1 MGRWQMAATGKMSRR
16 SAARTAARYAGSI
29 PAAPVIRHLPEET
42 RRKAGNVPVPY
53 FGFQTCRQRL
63 SHACRRKGEIIDS
76 ITFTV
81 PGQAEGKGRPRSTRA
96 RKKPFT
102 PTKTLLYERKVRSA
116 FLARFLELDG
126 EPLKGE
132 ESLFGKSAIEADLTA
147 FLPAPKRLSRK
158 MEWLIDHGFAR
169 PKKKPDADNI
179 AKAILDALNTLAYDD
194 DAQVVDLHVRKR
206 FCRQGEEHVDVTLA
220 AIGEDA

>member
-1 MGRWQMAATGKMSRR
+1 MRPGDLPQRAAGN
-16 SAARTAARYAGSI
+16 AGSI

-63 SHACRRKGEIIDS
+63 SHACRRKGEIIES

-81 PGQAEGKGRPRSTRA
+81 PGKAEGKGRPRSTRA

-116 FLARFLELDG
+116 FLARVLELEG
-126 EPLKGE
+126 EPLGGE
-132 ESLFGKSAIEADLTA
+132 ESLFGKSAVEVEVTA
-147 FLPAPKRLSRK
+147 FLPAPKRLSGR

-194 DAQVVDLHVRKR
+194 DAQVVDLCVHKR
-206 FCRQGEEHVDVTLA
+206 FCRQGEERVDVAMTV
-220 AIGEDA
+220 IDEDA

>member
-1 MGRWQMAATGKMSRR
+1 MAAGN
-16 SAARTAARYAGSI
+16 AGSI

-132 ESLFGKSAIEADLTA
+132 ESLFGKSAIEAELTA